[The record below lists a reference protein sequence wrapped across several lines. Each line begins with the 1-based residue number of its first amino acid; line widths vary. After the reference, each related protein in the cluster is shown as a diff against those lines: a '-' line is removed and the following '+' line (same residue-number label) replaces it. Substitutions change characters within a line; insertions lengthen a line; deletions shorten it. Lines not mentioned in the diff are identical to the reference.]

1 MINHKIVK
9 IKRSKKY
16 SDRFIIYL
24 DNKSVLR
31 VSEDAFVLNPL
42 KVGDLLSR
50 SDIKELDNKMNLH
63 KAKDAAYRLLS
74 YRMRSIAE
82 LNKRLKEKGYNNLE
96 IDSVISYLIE
106 LDYLN
111 DEVFGKAFVLEKV
124 KSKKIGPVALR
135 FEVAQHNLPI
145 ELLDKL
151 LDSIYN
157 EYPINDL
164 IIFHLNKKNILKNMS
179 LSKKDV
185 NRLNNFLKRKG
196 FYWDSIK
203 TVYKEWGILISN

>member
-111 DEVFGKAFVLEKV
+111 DEVFGKAFVREKV

-151 LDSIYN
+151 LESIYN

-164 IIFHLNKKNILKNMS
+164 IMFHLNKKNILKNMT
-179 LSKKDV
+179 LSKKDA

>member
-1 MINHKIVK
+1 MILIFKEITF
-9 IKRSKKY
+9 
-16 SDRFIIYL
+16 FI
-24 DNKSVLR
+24 S
-31 VSEDAFVLNPL
+31 
-42 KVGDLLSR
+42 
-50 SDIKELDNKMNLH
+50 
-63 KAKDAAYRLLS
+63 
-74 YRMRSIAE
+74 
-82 LNKRLKEKGYNNLE
+82 
-96 IDSVISYLIE
+96 
-106 LDYLN
+106 
-111 DEVFGKAFVLEKV
+111 KV

-164 IIFHLNKKNILKNMS
+164 IIFHLNKKNILKNMT

>member
-111 DEVFGKAFVLEKV
+111 DEVFGKAFVREKV

-135 FEVAQHNLPI
+135 FEVVQHNLPI

-151 LDSIYN
+151 FESIYN

-164 IIFHLNKKNILKNMS
+164 IMFHLNKKNILKNMS

>member
-96 IDSVISYLIE
+96 IDSV
-106 LDYLN
+106 
-111 DEVFGKAFVLEKV
+111 
-124 KSKKIGPVALR
+124 
-135 FEVAQHNLPI
+135 
-145 ELLDKL
+145 
-151 LDSIYN
+151 
-157 EYPINDL
+157 
-164 IIFHLNKKNILKNMS
+164 
-179 LSKKDV
+179 
-185 NRLNNFLKRKG
+185 
-196 FYWDSIK
+196 
-203 TVYKEWGILISN
+203 